1 MKISRNFLVTLLTTS
16 ICLSTPGLAMA
27 AEEGTK
33 TSTTSATEIVPAASI
48 DSQIRT
54 TIKQQEANE
63 AKVTN
68 TPDDPNK
75 VSDFAA
81 SPFKL
86 NSATAQ
92 VPIETRLR
100 IEVETTLTAEKAIVG
115 EEFRARVLND
125 FYLSGDFRKL
135 IIPKNSWIR
144 GKVSQVK
151 RPRLLSRSGKLGIK
165 LDTLVTPLGDY
176 VPLNADLVFMEGVV
190 NAQGLLD
197 PQTGFSDKAMEPT
210 QNLLSTDTGKIVSV
224 ATLGVPVIGTLLGG
238 SAIALFSHGDS
249 AAVNAGQELQIVLTR
264 NTDLAM

>member
-1 MKISRNFLVTLLTTS
+1 MNRISRIFISLLLLHIVSLKAGLAAEQVTTTQTQSIETTS
-16 ICLSTPGLAMA
+16 IVDGIGS
-27 AEEGTK
+27 
-33 TSTTSATEIVPAASI
+33 EI
-48 DSQIRT
+48 RN
-54 TIKQQEANE
+54 TIKTNEANE
-63 AKVTN
+63 TKVTN
-68 TPDDPNK
+68 IPDSPAE

-86 NSATAQ
+86 NSGTAQ
-92 VPIETRLR
+92 VPVETRLR
-100 IEVETTLTAEKAIVG
+100 IEVETPITAEKAIIG
-115 EEFRARVLND
+115 QQFKARVLND

-151 RPRLLSRSGKLGIK
+151 KPRLLSRAGKLGIK

-197 PQTGFSDKAMEPT
+197 PQTGFSDKAIEPT

-224 ATLGVPVIGTLLGG
+224 ATLGVPVIGTLIGG
-238 SAIALFSHGDS
+238 TAIALFSHGDS
-249 AAVNAGQELQIVLTR
+249 ASVSEGQELQIVLTR
-264 NTDLAM
+264 NTDLAI